1 MELHFMHINAVNVIV
16 SLLQVK
22 EILKLKILMVYY
34 IVLNVDII
42 YLKMILLTIKK

>member
-22 EILKLKILMVYY
+22 EILIMKILLGYC
-34 IVLNVDII
+34 IVLNVDIT
-42 YLKMILLTIKK
+42 YLKMILLMIKK